1 MATRVIS
8 TSIKLDG
15 EAEFKKQISAVNSE
29 LRTMHSQTV
38 YVTEA
43 FKGNANSLEA
53 LTAMDEALRNEL
65 DLTNEQIKKSED
77 FLQVAKEA
85 QKKFA
90 EELEKVKEKAEK
102 QGVSLER
109 LTGNTKDL
117 TDEEQKLARELKEA
131 AGHYN
136 GATDAVNH
144 TTQTLNKARTA
155 EAKLKREI
163 RDNNKYLDEAK
174 DSADGAAKSIDG
186 YGKSVK
192 EAGDKSGGF
201 GSGVKD
207 LAESLGKLKGALVG
221 GAIVGGA
228 KELADAVLDI
238 EESTREYRQ
247 IMGTLEVSRRE
258 AGYSAEQTAETYER
272 LYSVLGDTQTAATAT
287 ANLQAIGLRQ
297 SELTYLTKEA
307 IGAWAT
313 YGDSIP
319 IDGLAESINET
330 IKAGQVT
337 GTFADVLNWGAD
349 ANETYGVAL
358 KKNTKANE
366 EWNKAVEKCS
376 SAEDYFNLALSQCTD
391 NAERADLVMR
401 AMADQGLKDAADAW
415 VEVNGDIVEA
425 NEAQAEWDEA
435 MGELGEALVPA
446 ANALRRFGANAIGYV
461 TEMVRNA
468 ISALQDLGSAMGS
481 FFSGGSD
488 AKSANMVVDE
498 AELALQNAQ
507 TYRTSQQLATAGID
521 EAQGWDS
528 AALHE
533 MAAQVVNGVNAGSAA
548 STPST
553 VKTSIYID
561 SREVAQTI
569 TPAMRDL
576 DLASPEV
583 TSDR

>member
-8 TSIKLDG
+8 TSIKIEG
-15 EAEFKKQISAVNSE
+15 EKEFKKQLSEVNSN
-29 LRTMHSQTV
+29 LKTMDSQMAL
-38 YVTEA
+38 VTEQ
-43 FKGNANSLEA
+43 FKGQANSAEA
-53 LTAMDEALRNEL
+53 LTAKQKLLTGQIDQQEEKVRALEKALKESAEKYGENDKRVDGYEQSLNRAKAQLVKMQREL
-65 DLTNEQIKKSED
+65 DDTN
-77 FLQVAKEA
+77 
-85 QKKFA
+85 
-90 EELEKVKEKAEK
+90 
-102 QGVSLER
+102 G
-109 LTGNTKDL
+109 
-117 TDEEQKLARELKEA
+117 
-131 AGHYN
+131 
-136 GATDAVNH
+136 
-144 TTQTLNKARTA
+144 
-155 EAKLKREI
+155 
-163 RDNNKYLDEAK
+163 YLDEAK
-174 DSADGAAKSIDG
+174 HSADGAAKSIDG

-207 LAESLGKLKGALVG
+207 LAGSLGKLKGALVG

-247 IMGTLEVSRRE
+247 IMGTLEVSSE
-258 AGYSAEQTAETYER
+258 AAGYTAEQTAEAYER
-272 LYSVLGDTQTAATAT
+272 LYGVLGDTQTAATT
-287 ANLQAIGLRQ
+287 VANLQAIGLSQ
-297 SELTYLTKEA
+297 EDLMELVDAAT
-307 IGAWAT
+307 GAWAT

-319 IDGLAESINET
+319 IDGLAEAINET
-330 IKAGQVT
+330 ISVGKAT
-337 GTFADVLNWGAD
+337 SNFTDVLTWAGTNEDDFNEKLAA
-349 ANETYGVAL
+349 ANDST
-358 KKNTKANE
+358 
-366 EWNKAVEKCS
+366 
-376 SAEDYFNLALSQCTD
+376 
-391 NAERADLVMR
+391 ERANIVLEEL
-401 AMADQGLKDAADAW
+401 AKQGLADTGQAW
-415 VEVNGDIVEA
+415 RDVNGDIVEA
-425 NEAQAEWDEA
+425 NEAQAEWDKA

-498 AELALQNAQ
+498 AELAIQNAQ

-553 VKTSIYID
+553 VRTSIYIND
-561 SREVAQTI
+561 REVAQTI

-583 TSDR
+583 KSDR

>member
-29 LRTMHSQTV
+29 LRTMQSQTA

-65 DLTNEQIKKSED
+65 GLTNEQIKKSED
-77 FLQVAKEA
+77 FLQKAKEA

-90 EELEKVKEKAEK
+90 EDLEKVKEKAEK

-117 TDEEQKLARELKEA
+117 TEEEQKLARELKEA
-131 AGHYN
+131 AGNYN
-136 GATDAVNH
+136 GATDAVNR

-155 EAKLKREI
+155 EVKLQREI

-174 DSADGAAKSIDG
+174 SSADGAAKSIDG

-207 LAESLGKLKGALVG
+207 LAGSLGKLKGALVG

-247 IMGTLEVSRRE
+247 IMGTLEVSSE
-258 AGYSAEQTAETYER
+258 AAGYTAEQTAEAYER
-272 LYSVLGDTQTAATAT
+272 LYGVLGDTQTAATT
-287 ANLQAIGLRQ
+287 VANLQAIGLSQ
-297 SELTYLTKEA
+297 EDLMELVDAAT
-307 IGAWAT
+307 GAWAT

-319 IDGLAESINET
+319 IDGLAEAINET
-330 IKAGQVT
+330 ISVGKAT
-337 GTFADVLNWGAD
+337 SNFTDVLTWAGTNEDDFNEKLAA
-349 ANETYGVAL
+349 ANDST
-358 KKNTKANE
+358 
-366 EWNKAVEKCS
+366 
-376 SAEDYFNLALSQCTD
+376 
-391 NAERADLVMR
+391 ERANIVLEEL
-401 AMADQGLKDAADAW
+401 AKQGLADTGQAW
-415 VEVNGDIVEA
+415 RDVNSDIVEA
-425 NEAQAEWDEA
+425 NEAQAEWDKA

-446 ANALRRFGANAIGYV
+446 ANALRRFGASAIGYV

-498 AELALQNAQ
+498 AELAIQNAQ

-528 AALHE
+528 AALQQ
-533 MAAQVVNGVNAGSAA
+533 MAAQVVNGVNAGSASGGTQYVGTTVLEIDGREFA
-548 STPST
+548 SATQ
-553 VKTSIYID
+553 KYY
-561 SREVAQTI
+561 
-569 TPAMRDL
+569 RD
-576 DLASPEV
+576 ANKSNPEV